1 MLDVEPYIN
10 ALSDGVIVIRGNEG
24 EYFGSTIEP
33 ERIDEFGITERSIHD
48 LCLNYSGVVVNDV
61 IRAQQY
67 YHVAAVAAVIATLD
81 AFVREERQNLA
92 KLNFYAPAVDDA
104 ARKKNPST
112 NRIGDKTFARSMM
125 EVVRAIPLL
134 DFSIKHDADFV
145 SHGKG
150 LVLVVR
156 NQYNGHALAFKNVA
170 HFDRQTLAQVNIK
183 I

>member
-1 MLDVEPYIN
+1 MLDIEPYIN
-10 ALSDGVIVIRGNEG
+10 AFSDGLIVMRGNAG

-33 ERIDEFGITERSIHD
+33 ERIDEFGTTERSI
-48 LCLNYSGVVVNDV
+48 G
-61 IRAQQY
+61 
-67 YHVAAVAAVIATLD
+67 
-81 AFVREERQNLA
+81 
-92 KLNFYAPAVDDA
+92 DDA

-134 DFSIKHDADFV
+134 DFSVKHDADFV

-170 HFDRQTLAQVNIK
+170 HFDRQTLAQVNVK